1 MSRTYDIGYFSSA
14 DRGLD
19 TLLDMIPEIEDRLGR
34 KVTSTWAYG
43 WDVFDKFH
51 AQNPNLMKWKWQVI
65 RKMNEVG
72 MVSQGRLSH
81 EDLAKLM
88 EDTSVWTY
96 PTNFNEIHC
105 ITALKA
111 QAAKCK
117 VVTSGFAALQET
129 VYTDEEEI
137 EDIAANTE
145 KQSEFIDR
153 VVKALQEPRDEEAL
167 EKIKQQV
174 IAENDWSVVAEK
186 WSEALA

>member
-1 MSRTYDIGYFSSA
+1 MRSFDIGFFSSS

-19 TLLDMIPEIEDRLGR
+19 TLLEMIPEIEKRLGR

-43 WDVFDKFH
+43 WDVYDKFH
-51 AQNPNLMKWKWQVI
+51 AQNPEKMKWKWQVI

-81 EDLAKLM
+81 QDLAKLM
-88 EDTSVWTY
+88 EDTSVWAY

-111 QAAKCK
+111 QASKCK

-137 EDIAANTE
+137 EDISVNTE

-153 VVKALQEPRDEEAL
+153 VVVALKEPRDEEAL

-174 IAENDWSVVAEK
+174 IADNDWSVVAAR
-186 WSEALA
+186 WSEALQ